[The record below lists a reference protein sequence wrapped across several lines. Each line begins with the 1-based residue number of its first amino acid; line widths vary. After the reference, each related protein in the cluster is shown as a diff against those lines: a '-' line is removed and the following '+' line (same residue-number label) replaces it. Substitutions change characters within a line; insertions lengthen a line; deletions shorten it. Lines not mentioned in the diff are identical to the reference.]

1 MYRKREKLYNL
12 YYWKAEVFRS
22 KRVGGGG
29 GKGGL
34 EEILGNGAPG
44 NLFFPQKNQ
53 RERKKI
59 FYLYF
64 WGRGVFLWLG
74 GGGGGGG
81 ELEVRREFHDHELQE
96 IVFFTTKYQRDE
108 VKEDEAGRE
117 CTSHGKPRN

>member
-29 GKGGL
+29 GEWGG
-34 EEILGNGAPG
+34 EKNFRERGAREMCFLPQKKRG
-44 NLFFPQKNQ
+44 RKNNNLFF
-53 RERKKI
+53 
-59 FYLYF
+59 
-64 WGRGVFLWLG
+64 WGG
-74 GGGGGGG
+74 GGFSCKGGGGGG